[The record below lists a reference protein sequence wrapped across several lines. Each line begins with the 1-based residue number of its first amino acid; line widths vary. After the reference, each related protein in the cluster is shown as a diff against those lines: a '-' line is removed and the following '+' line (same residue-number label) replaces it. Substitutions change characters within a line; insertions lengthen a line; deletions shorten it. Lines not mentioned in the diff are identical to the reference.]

1 MLHKHHIIPKH
12 MGGTDDPNN
21 IIELTV
27 EKHAEA
33 HRILHEE
40 HGHWQDYLAWQ
51 GLSKRMICE
60 EVAREAARL
69 ANTGKYMSPETRA
82 KISAAKKGRKHS
94 PDHVKNNSLAQSG
107 KKLSIDHKTKISS
120 ALSGRTLSENHK
132 KNVGVKMKGR
142 VMNEEWKKKM
152 SDAAKRRHA
161 RNRKLKQSTTD

>member
-1 MLHKHHIIPKH
+1 

-120 ALSGRTLSENHK
+120 ALSENHK